1 MVNFQNHPKSSI
13 NATKHGNDV
22 VVLLSKKLQKKQCL
36 TKREV
41 DHIIVTHI
49 ESILTLNS
57 T

>member
-36 TKREV
+36 TKRDV

-49 ESILTLNS
+49 ETILTLNS